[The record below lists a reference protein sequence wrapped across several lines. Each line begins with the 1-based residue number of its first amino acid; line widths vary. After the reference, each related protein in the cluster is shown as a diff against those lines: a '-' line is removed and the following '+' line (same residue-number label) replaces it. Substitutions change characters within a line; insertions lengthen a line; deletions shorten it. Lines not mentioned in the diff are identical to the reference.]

1 LKLRAPASTHKKVI
15 VELHDRKSFRGYLNP
30 SRLGE
35 LDPLDLLTQGRRAR
49 GIEVAA
55 KRLAVV
61 ELNNHL
67 FVGAGWSAKF
77 SKDGITPYKG
87 RNLHGMKLYV
97 MLSAKFLSTYCF

>member
-1 LKLRAPASTHKKVI
+1 VLAVLSEEVQRIEFA
-15 VELHDRKSFRGYLNP
+15 E
-30 SRLGE
+30 
-35 LDPLDLLTQGRRAR
+35 AR

-67 FVGAGWSAKF
+67 FVGAGWGAKF
-77 SKDGITPYKG
+77 QRTELPLQG